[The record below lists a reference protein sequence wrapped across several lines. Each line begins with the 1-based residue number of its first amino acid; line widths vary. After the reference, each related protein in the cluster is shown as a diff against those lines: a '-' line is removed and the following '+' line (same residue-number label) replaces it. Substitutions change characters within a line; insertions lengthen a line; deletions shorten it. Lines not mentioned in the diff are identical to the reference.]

1 MKRYSFILFFLLTI
15 CYSNS
20 QSLDS
25 LIHVS
30 KSQKG
35 TALVKTLNEISW
47 EYKNSNADSAL
58 YYGKKSLKI
67 ALEINSQKAVASSF
81 NSIASSFEFKGNLDS
96 AEIYHQKSLKIKQI
110 INDTIGIADS
120 YNNLGIVHDTKAN
133 YSDALEHY
141 FKALEIYEKYSN
153 EFDKV
158 PMVLVNIGI
167 VYKKQKE
174 YDKVLEYY
182 LKALKI
188 YEKNEYEIGK
198 VITMGNIGS
207 VLLNLENYENS
218 IKYSE
223 AAKEKYS
230 KLGYSRYMPYMQVNM
245 AIAKDSLRRYK
256 EARQDY
262 ITSIK
267 AFEKDQNLYE
277 LTNAKIALAKNY
289 SRDKKYSKA
298 LKQLDEALVIIKDKG
313 FKENEVKAY
322 KQLASINASLG
333 LYKKAYTNFNNY
345 AIGKDSLFE
354 ESKTKTIFELD
365 TKYQTEKKEKE
376 ILIQRAELAEQDLT
390 IQRQNF
396 QVYGLI
402 GLALL
407 LGVLGYLFYN
417 QQKLKNNQLKKE
429 NELKIALSKIET
441 QNRLQEQRL
450 RISRD
455 LHDNIGAQLTFIISS
470 LDNLKYGFDLPKKL
484 SHKLDDIGEFTS
496 STIFELRDTIWAM
509 NKNSISFEDLQSR
522 ISNFIEKAD
531 VSSKDMRFS
540 YNVDNNQLTD
550 VSFTSIQGINIYR
563 IIQEA
568 VNNSIK
574 YSKASKIDVH
584 IKTRA
589 KNILISI
596 IDNGIGFNKNEIEFG
611 NGLNNIEKRAL
622 ELNASASINSEKDK
636 GTQIVLNL
644 PIET

>member
-1 MKRYSFILFFLLTI
+1 MKRLFLLLIFLFTFF
-15 CYSNS
+15 CSNS

-25 LIHVS
+25 LIRVS
-30 KSQKG
+30 KTQKD
-35 TALVKTLNEISW
+35 TSLIKTLNTISW

-58 YYGKKSLKI
+58 YYGKKSLDI
-67 ALEINSQKAVASSF
+67 ALKIKNQKAIAGSY
-81 NSIASSFEFKGNLDS
+81 NSIASSYESKGNLDS
-96 AEIYHQKSLKIKQI
+96 AEVYHQKSLIIKQLI
-110 INDTIGIADS
+110 SDTIGIADT
-120 YNNLGIVHDTKAN
+120 YNNLGIVQDTKAN
-133 YSDALEHY
+133 YSEALEYY
-141 FKALEIYEKYSN
+141 FKALEIYENYSSD
-153 EFDKV
+153 FDKV

-174 YDKVLEYY
+174 YEKVLEYY
-182 LKALKI
+182 LRALKI
-188 YEKNEYEIGK
+188 YEEHNYEIGE
-198 VITMGNIGS
+198 VITLGNIGS
-207 VLLNLENYENS
+207 VLLNLEKYENS

-223 AAKEKYS
+223 AAKEKYAS
-230 KLGYSRYMPYMQVNM
+230 LGYTRYVPYMQVNM
-245 AIAKDSLRRYK
+245 AIAKDSLKRYK
-256 EARQDY
+256 DARQDY
-262 ITSIK
+262 LTSIN

-289 SRDKKYSKA
+289 ARDGMKSEA
-298 LKQLDEALVIIKDKG
+298 LKQLDEALLIVKEKG

-322 KQLASINASLG
+322 KQLAELNASMG
-333 LYKKAYTNFNNY
+333 FYKKAYSNFNKY

-376 ILIQRAELAEQDLT
+376 ILEQRAVLAEQDLI
-390 IQRQNF
+390 IQRRNF

-429 NELKIALSKIET
+429 NELKVALAKIET

-470 LDNLKYGFDLPKKL
+470 LDNLKYGFDLPQKL
-484 SHKLDDIGEFTS
+484 SNKLEDISEFTS
-496 STIFELRDTIWAM
+496 VTIFELRDTIWAM
-509 NKNSISFEDLQSR
+509 NKSAISFEDLQSR

-531 VSSKDMRFS
+531 LSLKHMDFS
-540 YNVDNNQLTD
+540 FNVNDGELRDIQ
-550 VSFTSIQGINIYR
+550 FTSIQGINIYR

-568 VNNSIK
+568 INNAIK
-574 YSKASKIDVH
+574 YSKANKIEVDIH
-584 IKTRA
+584 A
-589 KNILISI
+589 KDDSI
-596 IDNGIGFNKNEIEFG
+596 QIEVSDNGIGFNKNEIEFG

-622 ELNASASINSEKDK
+622 ELNGNLSINSEKDK
-636 GTQIVLNL
+636 GTSIRV
-644 PIET
+644 TFKV